1 MPSYKISDLETKYNQ
16 FLAPE
21 FDVII
26 DGSSAKLNEMA
37 IGYIE
42 VDLSTDPKAD
52 VARFTIL
59 NAYDWTTST
68 LAWVNSTIAPGKVL
82 VIKLGYVDKKS
93 QVFEGIITGYS
104 IDYSSNGSPVVTV
117 TAMDRSLLMM
127 KSSRS
132 KVWKDVKDSDVVSTI
147 AMEYGLSADVDA
159 LTIKKATIEQIGIS
173 DFHFVQTLA
182 QDNDY
187 RFHVT
192 GSKLHFRKRD
202 TSGTPVVELKYG
214 FSLIEFT
221 LTVDITGQAS
231 EVKVR
236 GFDTKTKKPIEGT
249 SSTITAISGAKSG
262 PSLAK
267 ALTERKVDTIYTQVA
282 SQDEANH
289 LAKAMLSKLSR
300 DLIKGQG
307 TCMGFPEMLP
317 GELVAISGL
326 GGSSMDRNLMMTRV
340 VHRLDASGGYTVQFE
355 AEGNAL

>member
-1 MPSYKISDLETKYNQ
+1 MPTYKISDLETKYNQ
-16 FLAPE
+16 FNAPE

-26 DGSSAKLNEMA
+26 DGYSARMDEMA

-59 NAYDWTTST
+59 NAYDWSTSK
-68 LAWVNSTIAPGKVL
+68 LAWVNSTIAPGKNL
-82 VIKLGYVDKKS
+82 IIKLGYVDKKS
-93 QVFEGIITGYS
+93 QLFEGIITGYS
-104 IDYSSNGSPVVTV
+104 IEYSSNGGPVVTV
-117 TAMDRSLLMM
+117 TAMDRSMLMM
-127 KSSRS
+127 KTSRS
-132 KVWKDVKDSDVVSTI
+132 KVWKDVKDSDVVRMI
-147 AMEYGLSADVDA
+147 AAEYGLKADVDA

-202 TSGTPVVELKYG
+202 TSGTPIVELKYG
-214 FSLIEFT
+214 FSLIDFT
-221 LTVDITGQAS
+221 FTVDITGQAS

-236 GFDTKTKKPIEGT
+236 GFDTKTKMPIEGT
-249 SSTITAISGAKSG
+249 SSSITAISGVKSG
-262 PSLAK
+262 PSLAR
-267 ALTERKVDTIYTQVA
+267 ALSARKIDTIYTQVA

-289 LAKAMLSKLSR
+289 LAKSMLNKMSR
-300 DLIKGQG
+300 DLIRGQG
-307 TCMGFPEMLP
+307 TCTGFPEMLP

-326 GGSSMDRNLMMTRV
+326 GSSSMDRSLMVTRA
-340 VHRLDASGGYTVQFE
+340 VHRVDASGGYTVQFE